1 MLYTSL
7 LNIYI
12 YIYIYILFF
21 TYFPEGNLKK
31 KTGAVKG
38 RKQQN

>member
-7 LNIYI
+7 LN
-12 YIYIYILFF
+12 IYIYILFF